1 MRPAAPHPGD
11 ASLAP
16 RGAWS
21 TSMTLR
27 LRLALCYGGLTGIA
41 LALAC
46 AYSFA
51 VHSRTH
57 YDQLDDALR
66 SAAGH
71 IGGELARAAN
81 RAQQDDVLVAA
92 SHLGVSAQ
100 LLRRNGGALELVPGP
115 GATARDMPRVNP
127 ASLLQAPSEPAYPI
141 IAALAPAEHPLT
153 GEPFRLGIIAAI
165 TPRGNADAFRASPS
179 RWRVLV
185 DAPRADR
192 PGLVIMS
199 PLSQRD
205 GSVRAFGRAML
216 ATAVIGTL
224 VTFLLGWTI
233 AGRALRPVAALTDV
247 AAEIATSRLL
257 HRRVPSALRSTQRV
271 APGSRAARPPHG
283 RPADGL
289 VADST
294 FVGDELERLADTMNR
309 MLDSLQ
315 EAHAAQE
322 RFVADASHEL
332 RAPLSAVAGNLELLG
347 RHLNDEER
355 TLALDEAGQATHRL
369 GKLVADLLALART
382 DAAAAPAVQQLS
394 LAGVVQGAVHDAR
407 TLAAGRSVE
416 TIVRSDAQVSG
427 DHDELVRLVLI
438 LLDNALKFS
447 PTEAPV
453 TLTVEAGPGRV
464 DLVVTDAGPGIPP
477 EALPFVF
484 DRFFRADTSRS
495 PSRGGTGLGLS
506 IAKRIVERHGA
517 TIRIGNLPR
526 RGVQVVVSFPLAG
539 VVRAHDARP
548 VPFAMA
554 AADRDRPPSA

>member
-1 MRPAAPHPGD
+1 
-11 ASLAP
+11 
-16 RGAWS
+16 
-21 TSMTLR
+21 MTLR

-81 RAQQDDVLVAA
+81 RAQQDDVLAAA

-100 LLRRNGGALELVPGP
+100 LLRLHEGTLELVRGP
-115 GATARDMPRVNP
+115 GVAAGDVPVVDP
-127 ASLLQAPSEPAYPI
+127 GSLLQAPSEPAYPT
-141 IAALAPAEHPLT
+141 IAALAPATPPPP
-153 GEPFRLGIIAAI
+153 GESFRLAVITAIA
-165 TPRGNADAFRASPS
+165 PRGGPDASRAHAN
-179 RWRVLV
+179 RWRVLI
-185 DAPRADR
+185 DAPRAER
-192 PGLVIMS
+192 PGLVIMT

-205 GSVRAFGRAML
+205 RSVRAFGRVML
-216 ATAVIGTL
+216 ATAVVGTL

-233 AGRALRPVAALTDV
+233 AGRALRPVSALTDV
-247 AAEIATSRLL
+247 AAEIAASRVPD
-257 HRRVPSALRSTQRV
+257 RRVPSALSTRRGGLASRVPPSTEVQR
-271 APGSRAARPPHG
+271 
-283 RPADGL
+283 ADGI
-289 VADST
+289 VADSV
-294 FVGDELERLADTMNR
+294 FVGDELERLAATMNR
-309 MLDSLQ
+309 MLDSLE

-347 RHLNDEER
+347 RQLNDDDR
-355 TLALDEAGQATHRL
+355 SLALEEACRATRRL
-369 GKLVADLLALART
+369 GKLVADLLTLART
-382 DAAAAPAVQQLS
+382 DAAAPITMQPLS
-394 LAGVVQGAVHDAR
+394 LAGVVQAAVRDAR
-407 TLAAGRSVE
+407 GLADERRVE

-427 DHDELVRLVLI
+427 DYDDLVRLVLI

-453 TLTVEAGPGRV
+453 TLTVEARTGSI
-464 DLVVTDAGPGIPP
+464 DLVVTDAGPGVPP
-477 EALPFVF
+477 DALPFVF

-517 TIRIGNLPR
+517 TIRIGNLPL
-526 RGVQVVVSFPLAG
+526 RGAQVVVAFP
-539 VVRAHDARP
+539 RAAEAEASHTGTR
-548 VPFAMA
+548 PFATS
-554 AADRDRPPSA
+554 AADHHRPPPA